1 MAGTDDRSASGVGD
15 TSAMEEEAGRG
26 EGRGGEGVGGEANG
40 RSTGR
45 KGGCR
50 RKQEPTGGFD
60 TVLKASDLHFLR
72 PLWACGQ

>member
-1 MAGTDDRSASGVGD
+1 MTAARLVLGTQVPWRKKQ
-15 TSAMEEEAGRG
+15 E